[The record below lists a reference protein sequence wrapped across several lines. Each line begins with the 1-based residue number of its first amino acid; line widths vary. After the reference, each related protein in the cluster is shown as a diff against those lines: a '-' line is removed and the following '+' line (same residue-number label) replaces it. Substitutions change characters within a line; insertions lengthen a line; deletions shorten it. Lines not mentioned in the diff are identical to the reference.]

1 MTSNLVK
8 QHIFGMVR
16 AGIAESNGFEE
27 EADRLRS
34 QGYLR
39 LMVMS
44 DEELRELSQMLVCV
58 PARPPDVIYQEIKQV
73 IEDQKTACNDWL
85 AGLGV

>member
-1 MTSNLVK
+1 MTTELVK

-16 AGIAESNGFEE
+16 AGMAESSGFEE

-44 DEELRELSQMLVCV
+44 DEELRELSQMLMCV
-58 PARPPDVIYQEIKQV
+58 PVRPPDVIYQELKQV
-73 IEDQKTACNDWL
+73 IEDQKAACNEWL